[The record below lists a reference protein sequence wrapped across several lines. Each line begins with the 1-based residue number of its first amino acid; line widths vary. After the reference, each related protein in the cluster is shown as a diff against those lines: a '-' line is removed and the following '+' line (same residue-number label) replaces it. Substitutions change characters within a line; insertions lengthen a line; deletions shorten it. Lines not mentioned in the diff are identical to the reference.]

1 MSKQQVVFY
10 EGVIPKSGKQVF
22 EFGDRF
28 FCHRSIKKDKSDYL
42 VDVES
47 KVILMAYP
55 LGSDRSLV
63 LNNLADN
70 LHKLQHYLRHPES
83 YEVVSRKD
91 LFKEEV
97 IVPLSVLEL
106 VPSPHNLS
114 WKDVK
119 PSVGESPIVEIK
131 KYNQKEFKW

>member
-1 MSKQQVVFY
+1 MTKRTGKQQVVFY
-10 EGVIPKSGKQVF
+10 EGVIPKSGLSVF
-22 EFGDRF
+22 EFGGRK

-47 KVILMAYP
+47 KVTLMAYP

-63 LNNLADN
+63 LNHLAEN
-70 LHKLQHYLRHPES
+70 IHKLEHYLRHPES

-97 IVPLSVLEL
+97 IVPLSVLET

-114 WKDVK
+114 WKDVEPK
-119 PSVGESPIVEIK
+119 AIKK
-131 KYNQKEFKW
+131 KYNMMERKW